1 MCKHEPDDRRLPLQD
16 VPISEVMAVCEAS
29 ERMLRDI
36 DVAEFL
42 QLTDVQKDAI
52 VQLRSEYMDRRAVN
66 TSGVCE
72 ERDSAHSL

>member
-1 MCKHEPDDRRLPLQD
+1 MCKPASDDRRLPLQG

-36 DVAEFL
+36 DIADFL

-52 VQLRSEYMDRRAVN
+52 IQLRSEYMDK
-66 TSGVCE
+66 
-72 ERDSAHSL
+72 